1 MGHILAISN
10 NKGGVGKSTATANL
24 AHALTNKKKRVL
36 VVDADSQCNL
46 TGTFLDSPWS
56 GNSLLEL
63 LDGDGVAVETCI
75 APAPEYERLSV
86 LPNKSGSA
94 ALEPDLSRREDF
106 GWFLLRERLRDY
118 ALRNFDLT
126 LIDCPPNLG
135 LFSLQ
140 AMIASDFILVPVEA
154 GSRYAMDGLDRT
166 VETIDDIAQADTAGN
181 PGRFLRLLI
190 NKADRRTAV
199 SRVSIEQIQQVYGE
213 RVFKTIIPIN
223 TDIQQAELVRK
234 TVIRHASK
242 SPGANAFRTLATELL
257 GILDAESC

>member
-46 TGTFLDSPWS
+46 TGSFLNSPWG

-63 LDGDGVAVETCI
+63 LDGNSLPAATCI
-75 APAPEYERLSV
+75 FPAPDYERLFV
-86 LPNKSGSA
+86 LPNKPDSA
-94 ALEPDLSRREDF
+94 ALEPDLARREDY
-106 GWFLLRERLRDY
+106 GWYLLRDRLREY
-118 ALRNFDLT
+118 AAANFDIT

-135 LFSLQ
+135 LFSIQ
-140 AMIASDFILVPVEA
+140 AMIAADFILVPVEA
-154 GSRYAMDGLDRT
+154 GSRYAVDGLDRT
-166 VETIDDIAQADTAGN
+166 VQTIEEIAQAD
-181 PGRFLRLLI
+181 PSRQSGRFLRLLI

-199 SRVSIEQIQQVYGE
+199 SRVTIEQIQQAYGARTCE
-213 RVFKTIIPIN
+213 TIIPIN
-223 TDIQQAELVRK
+223 TDIQQAELLHK

-242 SPGANAFRTLATELL
+242 SPGATAFRSLAVELL
-257 GILDAESC
+257 KLID

>member
-63 LDGDGVAVETCI
+63 LDGDGVTVENCI
-75 APAPEYERLSV
+75 SPAPEYERLSV

-94 ALEPDLSRREDF
+94 ALEPDLARREDY

-118 ALRNFDLT
+118 AVANFDLT

-140 AMIASDFILVPVEA
+140 AMIAADFILVPVEA
-154 GSRYAMDGLDRT
+154 GSRYAMTKSTTGRSTNILSAT
-166 VETIDDIAQADTAGN
+166 V
-181 PGRFLRLLI
+181 
-190 NKADRRTAV
+190 
-199 SRVSIEQIQQVYGE
+199 
-213 RVFKTIIPIN
+213 
-223 TDIQQAELVRK
+223 
-234 TVIRHASK
+234 
-242 SPGANAFRTLATELL
+242 
-257 GILDAESC
+257 

>member
-46 TGTFLDSPWS
+46 TGSFLTAPWG

-63 LDGDGVAVETCI
+63 LDEGGIPVANCI
-75 APAPEYERLSV
+75 FPTPDYERLFV
-86 LPNKSGSA
+86 LPNKPGSA
-94 ALEPDLSRREDF
+94 ALEPDLSRREDY
-106 GWFLLRERLRDY
+106 GWYLLRDRLREH
-118 ALRNFDLT
+118 AVANFDIT

-135 LFSLQ
+135 LFSIQ
-140 AMIASDFILVPVEA
+140 AMIAADFILVPVEA
-154 GSRYAMDGLDRT
+154 GSRYAVDGLDRT
-166 VETIDDIAQADTAGN
+166 VQTIEEIAQADPTGQS
-181 PGRFLRLLI
+181 GRFLRLLI

-199 SRVSIEQIQQVYGE
+199 SRVTIEQIQNAYGT
-213 RVFKTIIPIN
+213 RTCQTIIPIN
-223 TDIQQAELVRK
+223 TDIQQAELLHK

-242 SPGANAFRTLATELL
+242 SPGATAFRSLATELL
-257 GILDAESC
+257 QIIN